1 MAELVYLLCAATS
14 ITCAVLLVRA
24 YRGSRTKLLLWSG
37 LAFVGLAANNVLLF
51 VDLVLLP
58 TSIDLSVWRNVVAL
72 AALAV
77 LLFGL
82 VWESQ

>member
-1 MAELVYLLCAATS
+1 MAEIVYLLCAATS

-24 YRGSRTKLLLWSG
+24 YRESRTKLLLWSG
-37 LAFVGLAANNVLLF
+37 LSFVGLAVNNVLLF
-51 VDLVLLP
+51 VDLVVLP
-58 TSIDLSVWRNVVAL
+58 AAIDLSVVRNVVAL
-72 AALAV
+72 GALAV